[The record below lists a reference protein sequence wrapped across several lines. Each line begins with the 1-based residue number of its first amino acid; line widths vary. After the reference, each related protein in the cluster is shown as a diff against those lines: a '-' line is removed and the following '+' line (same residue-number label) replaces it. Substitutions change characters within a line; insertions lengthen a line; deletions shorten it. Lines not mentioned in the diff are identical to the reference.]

1 MPFEPKAFAE
11 AKSYVEHLQA
21 SDTPAKLKNLRDDPA
36 KVLSSPMASAS
47 FSVWARDVF
56 SVMGALS
63 EAWGISRLSAAREMV
78 QARKTVQSQRSFRKV
93 HFKRVMG
100 FLLIQ

>member
-1 MPFEPKAFAE
+1 
-11 AKSYVEHLQA
+11 
-21 SDTPAKLKNLRDDPA
+21 
-36 KVLSSPMASAS
+36 
-47 FSVWARDVF
+47 
-56 SVMGALS
+56 MGAVS

-78 QARKTVQSQRSFRKV
+78 QARKTAQSQRSFRKV